1 MCHKMSFTCQCK
13 SWQVGIRFIKYIF
26 INKVHVT
33 HFQNQII
40 LTCHKVSRIF
50 RLQCQYCD
58 HANVSCHCEWEKNT
72 NWQNYSLA
80 IIYSSDVVICIS
92 TCVVEVCNC
101 TNICRCDMIIKKN
114 LPKSKKV
121 GIHKLTIHVLQITY
135 IYIKN
140 GSPSWLLWSNCNL
153 CAISFFLYE
162 PLGSDTDIDRM

>member
-13 SWQVGIRFIKYIF
+13 SWQVGIRFIKYIS

-72 NWQNYSLA
+72 NWQNYFLV
-80 IIYSSDVVICIS
+80 IIYSSDVAICIS

-135 IYIKN
+135 IYILKMALHP
-140 GSPSWLLWSNCNL
+140 GFFDLI
-153 CAISFFLYE
+153 AICVLFLFLYE

>member
-1 MCHKMSFTCQCK
+1 M
-13 SWQVGIRFIKYIF
+13 
-26 INKVHVT
+26 T

-72 NWQNYSLA
+72 NWQNYFLV
-80 IIYSSDVVICIS
+80 IIYFSDVAICIS

-101 TNICRCDMIIKKN
+101 TNICRRDMIIKKN

-121 GIHKLTIHVLQITY
+121 GIYKLTIHVLQITY

-153 CAISFFLYE
+153 CAISFFIWTPWIRHRYW
-162 PLGSDTDIDRM
+162 